1 MKLGV
6 FLTLSGFITTLFS
19 YAFSVYLNRTAG
31 TAEVGFYQAGYTL
44 VNKYVGLIFTAIG
57 MEYYPR
63 LARVHGSRMRMR
75 AFVSQEINI
84 SVLVLMPIVALF
96 VLLREFMVSVLY
108 SGEFNVIVHYISWAI
123 VGTFFRAYS
132 WCMAFVVLAKGDGKM
147 YLTMGFILNVL
158 FYHYWGLTGL
168 GVSNIVWYF
177 LYCIIVGGVYFRK
190 YRFSIS
196 LSATVLTAVAFVV
209 SAAVVVLVN
218 AGLLVAAIVCF
229 ALVAFLCLRRI
240 VKIVK

>member
-1 MKLGV
+1 
-6 FLTLSGFITTLFS
+6 
-19 YAFSVYLNRTAG
+19 
-31 TAEVGFYQAGYTL
+31 
-44 VNKYVGLIFTAIG
+44 

-147 YLTMGFILNVL
+147 YLTMETASAVFGFILNVL

-209 SAAVVVLVN
+209 SAAVVVLVD
-218 AGLLVAAIVCF
+218 AGLLVAAIACS
-229 ALVAFLCLRRI
+229 ALLAFLCLWRI
-240 VKIVK
+240 IKIVK